1 MLGAG
6 AGALAETAAGAAAVG
21 SGQRDRGSGVA
32 AEGRG
37 PWQPLCTSGC
47 DTGSVTQPTNS
58 RLRTG
63 AAVALV
69 AYSAVVVALTMLKAF
84 FVIGMLWRP
93 EAQRNRSMEWVPFAL
108 YRDSTTWF
116 GPLFDYLG
124 NMAFFVPVG
133 VLLYILLEHRRR
145 AMALVVVVGLL
156 ASATVETLQ
165 YLFALGHSDVSDLL
179 FNAVGAG
186 VGAVIARLAGR
197 RLYPVWIG
205 LALVAAGVF
214 AVLVILGPR
223 LGDPDKVVE
232 LATAQ
237 AATGVSSARP

>member
-1 MLGAG
+1 M
-6 AGALAETAAGAAAVG
+6 
-21 SGQRDRGSGVA
+21 
-32 AEGRG
+32 
-37 PWQPLCTSGC
+37 
-47 DTGSVTQPTNS
+47 TQTTNS

-63 AAVALV
+63 AALALV

-93 EAQRNRSMEWVPFAL
+93 ESQRGRSMEWVPFAL

-145 AMALVVVVGLL
+145 ATGLVVVVGLL

-179 FNAVGAG
+179 FNTVGAG

-205 LALVAAGVF
+205 LALVAVGVMSDELSGPSSTPQ
-214 AVLVILGPR
+214 AVSPASGPSAPQTGTAREEIPQTPSKNISLVFRANTPLIWTPPLISHPLG
-223 LGDPDKVVE
+223 GHI
-232 LATAQ
+232 
-237 AATGVSSARP
+237 